1 MVIATPFNKKKHF
14 YYNQK
19 INCIRASGNATV
31 GGKKYFF
38 NGNDSFAVLDWGRG
52 VWTYKNTWYWSSLS
66 GTYNGKK
73 IGFNLGYGFGDTKN
87 ATENMIFYDGKA
99 YKVEQVT
106 FHIPT
111 NSDGVEEYLNNWKFS
126 SSDNKVNLTFEPI
139 FDRYDKADVLLIKSI
154 QHQVF
159 GKFSGTLKIGEETI
173 EIKDLVGFAEKV
185 TNHW

>member
-1 MVIATPFNKKKHF
+1 
-14 YYNQK
+14 
-19 INCIRASGNATV
+19 
-31 GGKKYFF
+31 
-38 NGNDSFAVLDWGRG
+38 
-52 VWTYKNTWYWSSLS
+52 
-66 GTYNGKK
+66 
-73 IGFNLGYGFGDTKN
+73 
-87 ATENMIFYDGKA
+87 MIFYDGKA